1 MAEGWRWGRWRFF
14 KVNVSAK
21 ENKKICVRLCVF
33 LTSWYT
39 EGLEREGTVK
49 DNILLCPSLS
59 TMSCERGRQED
70 NEKMFLWARKTEAF
84 FLCMPKTSKERVLI
98 SSSTLFFS
106 VWVFVCVWTSG
117 FPHLPPWGRC
127 FAYAVCLFLCILHEH
142 TRANPGVLVSPV
154 CMLMSDGLMG
164 ASQCVEWQLTYSAI
178 QRGS

>member
-1 MAEGWRWGRWRFF
+1 MCVCVFFSPRGTLRVWRGKGRWKIIFYF
-14 KVNVSAK
+14 VHLYQLFPVK
-21 ENKKICVRLCVF
+21 E
-33 LTSWYT
+33 
-39 EGLEREGTVK
+39 
-49 DNILLCPSLS
+49 
-59 TMSCERGRQED
+59 ED
-70 NEKMFLWARKTEAF
+70 RKTMRKCFCGREKQKLF

-98 SSSTLFFS
+98 SSSTLICY